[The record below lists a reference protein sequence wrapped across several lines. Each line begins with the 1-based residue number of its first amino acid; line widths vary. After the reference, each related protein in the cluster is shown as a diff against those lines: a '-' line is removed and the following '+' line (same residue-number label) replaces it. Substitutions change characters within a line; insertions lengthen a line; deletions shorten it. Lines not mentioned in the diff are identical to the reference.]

1 MDELAVHELAETE
14 FRKLAPEAR
23 SLDAAEGQMRRRPG
37 GLIDEDHAAF
47 DPFSERLAL
56 RDLVGKD
63 GGAEP
68 VGRIVRNNDPRLF
81 LLDDEQGSDRNEQF
95 LERDASVLRY
105 NGLHGLLC
113 TEDGQTGH
121 F

>member
-47 DPFSERLAL
+47 DPFGERLAM
-56 RDLVGKD
+56 RDIVGQD

-68 VGRIVRNNDPRLF
+68 VGRIVRKSDRRLF
-81 LLDDEQGSDRNEQF
+81 VLDDEEG
-95 LERDASVLRY
+95 ERESTRLNSR
-105 NGLHGLLC
+105 H
-113 TEDGQTGH
+113 
-121 F
+121 

>member
-47 DPFSERLAL
+47 DPFGERLAM
-56 RDLVGKD
+56 RDIVGKD
-63 GGAEP
+63 GGAEH
-68 VGRIVRNNDPRLF
+68 VGRYVRK
-81 LLDDEQGSDRNEQF
+81 SDR
-95 LERDASVLRY
+95 RDRQGVVQGKGGSVRGELGGRR
-105 NGLHGLLC
+105 NI
-113 TEDGQTGH
+113 EKKN
-121 F
+121 